1 MGVLVCVFLATLNV
15 VACGQEKGDE
25 VVTTDESPT
34 RQQESS
40 VQIDESTNLEKEENK
55 VISAEESNTQT
66 ENIDTEMTAEELLD
80 LFVNGSINAIS

>member
-1 MGVLVCVFLATLNV
+1 MLADKK
-15 VACGQEKGDE
+15 KGDE
-25 VVTTDESPT
+25 VVTTDASPT

-55 VISAEESNTQT
+55 AISAEESNIQT

>member
-1 MGVLVCVFLATLNV
+1 MSRCKKMGVLVCVFLATLNV

-55 VISAEESNTQT
+55 AISAEESNKQ
-66 ENIDTEMTAEELLD
+66 I
-80 LFVNGSINAIS
+80 I